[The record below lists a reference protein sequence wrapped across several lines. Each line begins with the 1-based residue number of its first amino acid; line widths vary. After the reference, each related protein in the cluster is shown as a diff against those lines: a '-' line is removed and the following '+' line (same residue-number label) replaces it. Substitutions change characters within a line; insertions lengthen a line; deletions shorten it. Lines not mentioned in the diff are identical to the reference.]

1 VIFENLGV
9 RMREARVDQVDV
21 LVLGRLELA
30 ERDRE
35 RALGCLGLENTNV
48 DVR

>member
-1 VIFENLGV
+1 V
-9 RMREARVDQVDV
+9 REPRVDQVDV
-21 LVLGRLELA
+21 FVLGRLQLA

-35 RALGCLGLENTNV
+35 RALGRLGLENTNV